1 MHNKSIGRAWLLA
14 ALAVL
19 APGAAYAQ
27 GIAEDYAPADPIFP
41 FPLYS
46 THPEAGGLFTFAEAL
61 IFQQTN
67 TMKSEIVAQRGFVVT
82 SPTVVDQTG
91 TFNIQIPGVANSGTF
106 VGSGAEA
113 A

>member
-27 GIAEDYAPADPIFP
+27 GIAEDYAPADPTFP

-46 THPEAGGLFTFAEAL
+46 THPEAGGLFTFGEAL
-61 IFQQTN
+61 IFRQTN
-67 TMKSEIVAQRGFVVT
+67 TLKSEIVAQRGFVVT
-82 SPTVVDQTG
+82 SPIVPVVVPTAFPG
-91 TFNIQIPGVANSGTF
+91 TANIRREHLFQCPDCRG
-106 VGSGAEA
+106 
-113 A
+113 